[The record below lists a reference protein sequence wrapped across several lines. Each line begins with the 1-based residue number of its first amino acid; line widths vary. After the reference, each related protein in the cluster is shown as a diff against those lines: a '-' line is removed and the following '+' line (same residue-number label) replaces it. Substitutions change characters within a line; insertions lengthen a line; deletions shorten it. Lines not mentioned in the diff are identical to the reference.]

1 MNGGINTFAYVG
13 ANPMSRKDPSGL
25 VEGWSDPSSAP
36 DAFPEGDEGLWSAW
50 KYDIPSDPAKV
61 ASCIC
66 HYRASSNGNAALA
79 ESQAD
84 LARGERGPN
93 QLGYDLSLRDTE
105 HYYLA
110 YTNPSLG
117 LVIPFYTGAKGFGLD
132 YPQASK
138 PTWSE
143 VAWGMRGAWDGLFG
157 IRPNY
162 PGAGQCQ

>member
-1 MNGGINTFAYVG
+1 
-13 ANPMSRKDPSGL
+13 MSRKDPSGL
-25 VEGWSDPSSAP
+25 VEGWGDPSSAP

-61 ASCIC
+61 AGCIC
-66 HYRASSNGNAALA
+66 HYWASSNGTAALA

-110 YTNPSLG
+110 YTNPGLG
-117 LVIPFYTGAKGFGLD
+117 FAIPLYSVAKGFGFD
-132 YPQASK
+132 FPKASE

-143 VAWGMRGAWDGLFG
+143 VYWGMHGVWDGLFG
-157 IRPNY
+157 ITPNY
-162 PGAGQCQ
+162 PGAGQCR